1 MDGCSTRRVLIKFS
15 ENLLEEV
22 LGTTDRPPHFVL
34 NICKAYLFG
43 CETIN
48 PNFEHERHVPQL
60 FLLFITMSVDFQF
73 HYLLK
78 RWINFLFTGRH
89 SSGCIWQVKSG
100 EKGNSN
106 AFDVSYVVNSIRGAS
121 WVVKCEQKFSNLPR
135 NALASIIDGANFFN
149 SRLRNAAGSTHE
161 HRHKKNL

>member
-1 MDGCSTRRVLIKFS
+1 MDVCSTRRVLIEFS
-15 ENLLEEV
+15 GNFCLKKSLWC
-22 LGTTDRPPHFVL
+22 PHFVL

-60 FLLFITMSVDFQF
+60 FLLFVTMLDDFQF

-78 RWINFLFTGRH
+78 RWINFLFHGRH

-106 AFDVSYVVNSIRGAS
+106 AFDVSYVVNSIRGALR
-121 WVVKCEQKFSNLPR
+121 VVKCEQKFSDLPR
-135 NALASIIDGANFFN
+135 NTLASIIDETIFFH
-149 SRLRNAAGSTHE
+149 SGLRNAGSTHE